1 MNMKYFGFKIAIASC
16 LSLSL
21 ISCSAPRSQ
30 TNSPSSQMTVADNS
44 TQEDRSSAPIV
55 KIESRE
61 TKNRSKSVDFA
72 PNSDEQKRIKLF
84 ENAKNAVVKINTQA
98 GVGSGFILTQNGLIV
113 TNAHVV
119 RNEESQ
125 TADRVKVT
133 LADGTE
139 LEADVLGTSRYQDL
153 ALLQIPNQSKLDTL
167 KLANPASMQV
177 GQNVYAI
184 GSPFGIENTFTAGI
198 LNKFDRTDSKLL
210 HDARIN
216 SGNSGGPLLNSQGE
230 VIGVNTAI
238 FAKDSK
244 DSGVKNTGISVAVS
258 IDRVNE
264 LIAAYKDNGSA
275 FVSIEAAD
283 KRTRMQ
289 ELPTTGAVIS
299 ASFKPGDDTDKQNT
313 YYRNYAFKGKANQEL
328 TIEMNSDRIDPVLTL
343 YFISDGESSA
353 PEKVTENSG
362 ISPQNTNAKLSIIL
376 PKDGIYAVKAKTFQP
391 GETGDYQIKATLR

>member
-1 MNMKYFGFKIAIASC
+1 MKYFGFKIAIASC